1 MRHVKNGSKPGDDGE
16 SFLGGNF
23 VPVCNP
29 AKAQFDRFFA
39 CPVTSNL
46 LLHIPMTMNF
56 KSIIVGT
63 AGHIDHGKS
72 TLIEALTGTHPD
84 RLEEEKRRGIT
95 IDLGFAF
102 LEDEG
107 VRYGFVDVPGH
118 ERFVKNMLAGAS
130 GIDLVLLVIATD
142 ELIKPQTREHFDI
155 CRLLGVQRGVI
166 ALTKSDLADSDTR
179 ELARMEMEEF
189 VKGTFL
195 ANAPIVEVS
204 AKTQKGLAD
213 LKTALREVA
222 REINAKDTGRYFRL
236 PIDRSFAVKGFGSV
250 VTGTLFSG
258 HVAVGDEVE
267 LLPGGKLLRVRGLQ
281 SGGKS
286 VERAE
291 AGQRTAVNLAGI
303 EHTAIQRGMVLT
315 SRGRLRTTRR
325 ADLRLELLP
334 GAPALKH
341 RAQVHF
347 HAGTLETIGEVYLLG
362 SRELA
367 PGESA
372 LGQIRLQDEAV
383 LVRGDRFIVRQFS
396 PVVTI
401 GGGVVLDPLARRFSA
416 KDTGRAQFL
425 AVLEKGTRED
435 ILRAMAER
443 NILGITAAEVIV
455 RTGWLEAE
463 IQSAAKALADKKLI
477 RIVSNGPL
485 ILITEALFAEIGKK
499 LLARV
504 ERFHKENPLLQGIT
518 REELKA
524 SLGRRV
530 RSETFASALET
541 LLEQKKIALQGE
553 FVKKAGTE
561 ITLAPEELRA
571 QEQIT
576 QAFAKAGL
584 AVPSVKEV
592 LAQLKIETAR
602 AEKLLQMLLRE
613 KVLVRV
619 SADLIFHRD
628 ALDALTGLLAQYKKS
643 KGDRI
648 GVPAFK
654 ELTGITRKYAI
665 PLLEYLDRQ
674 RQTRRAGDERVIL

>member
-1 MRHVKNGSKPGDDGE
+1 M
-16 SFLGGNF
+16 
-23 VPVCNP
+23 
-29 AKAQFDRFFA
+29 
-39 CPVTSNL
+39 SNS
-46 LLHIPMTMNF
+46 T
-56 KSIIVGT
+56 KSVIVGT

-102 LEDEG
+102 LEEEG

-130 GIDLVLLVIATD
+130 GIDLVLLVIAAD

-166 ALTKSDLADSDTR
+166 ALTKSDLADSETR
-179 ELARMEMEEF
+179 ELARMEIEDY

-195 ANAPIVEVS
+195 AGAPIVEVS
-204 AKTQKGLAD
+204 AKTQQGLAG
-213 LKTALREVA
+213 LKAALRETA
-222 REINAKDTGRYFRL
+222 REISAKDTSRYFRL
-236 PIDRSFAVKGFGSV
+236 PIDRSFPVKGFGSV

-267 LLPGGKLLRVRGLQ
+267 LLPSRKLLRVRGLQ
-281 SGGKS
+281 TGGKS

-303 EHTAIQRGMVLT
+303 EHTAIQRGMVLA

-325 ADLRLELLP
+325 ADVRLELLP
-334 GAPALKH
+334 GAPTLKH

-362 SRELA
+362 TLELA
-367 PGESA
+367 PGGSA
-372 LGQIRLQDEAV
+372 LAQIRLQDEAV

-401 GGGVVLDPLARRFSA
+401 GGGMVLDPLAKRFSA

-425 AVLEKGTRED
+425 TNLGKGSRED
-435 ILRAMAER
+435 ILLSMAER
-443 NILGITAAEVIV
+443 NILGIAAEEIIV
-455 RTGWLEAE
+455 RTGWLQGE
-463 IQSAAKALADKKLI
+463 IESAAKTLADKNSI
-477 RIVSNGPL
+477 RIVSNEPL
-485 ILITEALFAEIGKK
+485 ILMAEAPFTEIGKK

-504 ERFHKENPLLQGIT
+504 ERFHKENPLLPGMS

-530 RSETFASALET
+530 RAETFATALQM
-541 LLEQKKIALQGE
+541 LLEQKKITLRGE
-553 FVKKAGTE
+553 FIKKAGAE
-561 ITLAPEELRA
+561 ITLAPEELHA

-602 AEKLLQMLLRE
+602 AEKLLQILLRE

-674 RQTRRAGDERVIL
+674 RQTRRSGDERVIL